1 MTNFKTDNL
10 ALFFGILFAIV
21 TAVAIGSIFTIMS
34 INVIFGTNI
43 PVSMETI
50 SAITWLTIAV
60 GGVMKEANNEKNL
73 SYCSYCINCNECI
86 CK

>member
-21 TAVAIGSIFTIMS
+21 IAVAIGSIFTIMS

-60 GGVMKEANNEKNL
+60 GGVMKGSKQ
-73 SYCSYCINCNECI
+73 
-86 CK
+86 

>member
-10 ALFFGILFAIV
+10 VIFFGVLAAIV

-43 PVSMETI
+43 PVSTETVA
-50 SAITWLTIAV
+50 SITWLTIAV
-60 GGVMKEANNEKNL
+60 GGIMKGTKQ
-73 SYCSYCINCNECI
+73 
-86 CK
+86 

>member
-1 MTNFKTDNL
+1 MKEFKTDNL

-43 PVSMETI
+43 LVGVESV
-50 SAITWLTIAV
+50 SAITWLTIVV
-60 GGVMKEANNEKNL
+60 GSIMKGTIK
-73 SYCSYCINCNECI
+73 
-86 CK
+86 